1 MILEPKTV
9 PTSTNI
15 RRVALESSPKS
26 RTFQNCWSI
35 LRRHLNHFYYDFHG
49 GMVIHAG
56 HRHWAFLE
64 FCELHL
70 LLLRALILWHDYLS
84 GLFFVGLRF
93 KRMLLMTS
101 IKLQHCIGRL
111 ERPLVSNNNSCIY
124 LAKLGL
130 PWPLGRQSDIPYNFD
145 DTSYHISTV
154 L

>member
-1 MILEPKTV
+1 MILEQRLYQPPQTFDVLHWKV
-9 PTSTNI
+9 PQSHEPSKIVGPFWEGIWIIFTTG
-15 RRVALESSPKS
+15 LG
-26 RTFQNCWSI
+26 
-35 LRRHLNHFYYDFHG
+35 DFHG

-56 HRHWAFLE
+56 HGHWAFLE

-93 KRMLLMTS
+93 KKMLLMTS
-101 IKLQHCIGRL
+101 IKPQHCIGRL
-111 ERPLVSNNNSCIY
+111 DRPLVSNNNSCIY

-145 DTSYHISTV
+145 DT
-154 L
+154 